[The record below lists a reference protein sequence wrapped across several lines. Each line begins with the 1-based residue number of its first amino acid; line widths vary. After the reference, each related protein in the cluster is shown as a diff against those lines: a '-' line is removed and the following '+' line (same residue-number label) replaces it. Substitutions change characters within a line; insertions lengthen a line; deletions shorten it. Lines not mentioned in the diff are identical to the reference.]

1 MRRRRSLVLAGAGVA
16 AFAALATGVSRPN
29 AEEPVTVFAAA
40 SLTDAV
46 EEIAARYEAETGAA
60 VRLSFAAS
68 STLARQI
75 AAGAPADIFLSANER
90 WMDYLAEAGLIDEAS
105 RTRVLSNRLVVIAPA
120 DSRLERVTVDAG
132 LDLAALVDGGRI
144 AMADPD
150 HTPVGLYAKEAL
162 ETLELWE
169 QAAPRL
175 ARTAEVR
182 AAVALVASGEAPL
195 GVVYA
200 TDAAVTPAVKIVGRI
215 PPETHTPISY
225 PFAVIEG
232 AAGPAVAEVFA
243 FLRGPA
249 AREVFEA
256 AGFVVR

>member
-1 MRRRRSLVLAGAGVA
+1 MRCRRSLFVVGALA
-16 AFAALATGVSRPN
+16 AFAAVLVASPR
-29 AEEPVTVFAAA
+29 ASAQEPVTVFAAA
-40 SLTDAV
+40 SLTAAV
-46 EEIAARYEAETGAA
+46 ERIAELYEADTGTP

-75 AAGAPADIFLSANER
+75 TAGAPAQIYLSANER
-90 WMDYLAEAGLIDEAS
+90 WMDHVAEAGLIDEGS
-105 RTRVLSNRLVVIAPA
+105 RVSALSNRLVLIAPA
-120 DSRLERVTVDAG
+120 DSDLNQVTVDAS
-132 LDLAALVDGGRI
+132 LDVAALVDEGARI

-162 ETLELWE
+162 ATLGLWAE
-169 QAAPRL
+169 VAPRL

-200 TDAAVTPAVKIVGRI
+200 TDAAVTPAVKIVGSI

-225 PFAVIEG
+225 PFAIVEG
-232 AAGPAVAEVFA
+232 HAEPAVEDVFA
-243 FLRGPA
+243 FLRGPE
-249 AREVFEA
+249 ARAVFEE
-256 AGFVVR
+256 AGFTVR

>member
-1 MRRRRSLVLAGAGVA
+1 MRRRRSIVFVA
-16 AFAALATGVSRPN
+16 AVAAVAAVIAAGPRATAR
-29 AEEPVTVFAAA
+29 EPVTVFAAA

-46 EEIAARYEAETGAA
+46 ERIAELYEAETGEA

-75 AAGAPADIFLSANER
+75 TAGAPAQIYLSANER
-90 WMDYLAEAGLIDEAS
+90 WMDHVAEAGLLEPA
-105 RTRVLSNRLVVIAPA
+105 TRVSALGNRLVLIAPA
-120 DSRLERVTVDAG
+120 DGELDFVTVDAE
-132 LDLAALVDGGRI
+132 LDLRALVDDGARI

-162 ETLELWE
+162 RTLGLWAE
-169 QAAPRL
+169 AAPRL

-200 TDAAVTPAVKIVGRI
+200 TDAAVTPAVEVVGRI
-215 PPETHTPISY
+215 PAETHSPIRY
-225 PFAVIEG
+225 PFAILEG
-232 AAGPAVAEVFA
+232 AATPAVEAFFA
-243 FLRGPA
+243 FLRGPEA
-249 AREVFEA
+249 TAVFED
-256 AGFVVR
+256 AGFSVR

>member
-1 MRRRRSLVLAGAGVA
+1 MRCRRRSALVALAI
-16 AFAALATGVSRPN
+16 AALLAAPRTS
-29 AEEPVTVFAAA
+29 AQEPVTVFAAA

-46 EEIAARYEAETGAA
+46 ERIAARHEAATGAA

-90 WMDYLAEAGLIDEAS
+90 WMDHLAEAGLIDEAS

-120 DSRLERVTVDAG
+120 DSPLERVTVEAG

-162 ETLELWE
+162 RTLGLWAE
-169 QAAPRL
+169 AAPRL

-195 GVVYA
+195 GMVYA

-215 PPETHTPISY
+215 PPESHTPISY
-225 PFAVIEG
+225 PFAIVEG
-232 AAGPAVAEVFA
+232 AATPAVEAVFA
-243 FLRGPA
+243 FLLGPD
-249 AREVFEA
+249 ARAVFEA